1 MPLAETLWHPAGC
14 SDVDSFSWRFCFV
27 LWESV
32 LPSLSSVW
40 TRWGHVFW
48 TPYPDTIGS
57 SPATKKHPWWIKSTF
72 VLCPLIHN
80 DEDML
85 SGARGITNT
94 NANIGIIIPL
104 LSQALSGPP
113 KWPKSAQTHFLN
125 FTELIRI
132 TVMNLLSN
140 CYAPSSV
147 LSTCHIV
154 TYLILKTQ

>member
-1 MPLAETLWHPAGC
+1 MALCWLQWC
-14 SDVDSFSWRFCFV
+14 RFLLVEILFCALGVSPPITF
-27 LWESV
+27 LCMNKM
-32 LPSLSSVW
+32 
-40 TRWGHVFW
+40 GHLFG
-48 TPYPDTIGS
+48 TPYPDTIGT
-57 SPATKKHPWWIKSTF
+57 SPTTKKHPGWIKSTF
-72 VLCPLIHN
+72 VLSPLIHN

-85 SGARGITNT
+85 SGASGITNT
-94 NANIGIIIPL
+94 NANTGIIIPL
-104 LSQALSGPP
+104 LSQAISGPP
-113 KWPKSAQTHFLN
+113 KWPKSAQIHFLN